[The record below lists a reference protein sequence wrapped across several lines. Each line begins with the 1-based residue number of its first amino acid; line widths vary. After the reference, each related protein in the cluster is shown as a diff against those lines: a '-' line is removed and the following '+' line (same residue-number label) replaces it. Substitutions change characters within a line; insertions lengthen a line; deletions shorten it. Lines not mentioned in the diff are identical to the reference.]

1 MNKRAPS
8 LYKPTELNPLLQIFL
23 CSIVI
28 TRVTNASA
36 KNGDVTMLSLNFC
49 QDAILGRLHDLTAS
63 YTARSLTSLPTF
75 DRYLAASLL
84 QKAIR
89 RDEFEL
95 AWQASSFL
103 LENFPDYF
111 WRRVPIIALEDIGLG
126 DLDVTMMAIMVGTN
140 AELRV
145 RLGGCTTVANAI
157 IHAMAAAT
165 KDRSSD
171 DLYDVVSRCH
181 ILRESRI
188 ALFEAA
194 ETEEMPRHS
203 PPVGGV
209 LHTANLMS
217 VRAGFVGDLPSA
229 GINKK
234 VWADAI
240 NRAASDGTQERL
252 IETSLLGLQKTG
264 SILAPMLFA
273 AGECDREIG
282 PATDDIFLDS
292 PPRTVLPI
300 WVLGQHTRV
309 GLEGFRKY
317 VGMSQKIRDF
327 LVEFADGSVSRPRVV
342 GALIFRMDCG
352 QLRHRRASLAA
363 SGLKTYATSLG
374 WGIPDLAVPQ
384 ALSIIREEFDL
395 VNECRSQ
402 ALTEYFK

>member
-1 MNKRAPS
+1 MFS
-8 LYKPTELNPLLQIFL
+8 LDCYP
-23 CSIVI
+23 
-28 TRVTNASA
+28 NA
-36 KNGDVTMLSLNFC
+36 L
-49 QDAILGRLHDLTAS
+49 LGRLHDLTAS
-63 YTARSLTSLPTF
+63 YCPRPLASLPIF

-89 RDEFEL
+89 RDELDL

-145 RLGGCTTVANAI
+145 RLGGCHTVANAI
-157 IHAMAAAT
+157 IHAMSAAT

-171 DLYDVVSRCH
+171 DLYDVVSRCP
-181 ILRESRI
+181 IMRESRI

-194 ETEEMPRHS
+194 RAEELPRRS
-203 PPVGGV
+203 PPGGGV

-217 VRAGFVGDLPSA
+217 VQAGFVGDLPSV

-240 NRAASDGTQERL
+240 NRAASDDTQVRL
-252 IETSLLGLQKTG
+252 IETCLLSLQKTG

-273 AGECDREIG
+273 AGTDDNDSG
-282 PATDDIFLDS
+282 PTTDDILLDS
-292 PPRTVLPI
+292 PPGTAFPT
-300 WVLGQHTRV
+300 WALGQHTRV

-317 VGMSQKIRDF
+317 IGMSPKIRDF
-327 LVEFADGSVSRPRVV
+327 LAEFADGSVSRPRVV
-342 GALIFRMDCG
+342 GALIFRMDCS
-352 QLRHRRASLAA
+352 QLRHRRCSLGATE
-363 SGLKTYATSLG
+363 LKKYATGLG
-374 WGIPDLAVPQ
+374 WGIHDLAVPQ
-384 ALSIIREEFDL
+384 ALSILREEFDL

-402 ALTEYFK
+402 ALIEYFK

>member
-1 MNKRAPS
+1 M
-8 LYKPTELNPLLQIFL
+8 FL
-23 CSIVI
+23 
-28 TRVTNASA
+28 
-36 KNGDVTMLSLNFC
+36 KNCWQEALI
-49 QDAILGRLHDLTAS
+49 ARLHDLVAS
-63 YTARSLTSLPTF
+63 CCVRPIASSALF

-89 RDEFEL
+89 RDEVDL
-95 AWQASSFL
+95 AWHASSFL

-111 WRRVPIIALEDIGLG
+111 WKRLPIIALEDIGLG
-126 DLDVTMMAIMVGTN
+126 NLDVTVMAIMVSTN

-145 RLGGCTTVANAI
+145 RLGGCHTVANAI
-157 IHAMAAAT
+157 IHAMSSAT

-171 DLYDVVSRCH
+171 DLYDVVSRCP
-181 ILRESRI
+181 IMQETRI
-188 ALFEAA
+188 GLFEAA
-194 ETEEMPRHS
+194 QAEEPPRRS
-203 PPVGGV
+203 PPGGGV

-217 VRAGFVGDLPSA
+217 VQAGFVGDLPSA

-240 NRAASDGTQERL
+240 NRATSDDTQEIL
-252 IETSLLGLQKTG
+252 IETALLGLQKAG

-273 AGECDREIG
+273 AGTGDNESG
-282 PATDDIFLDS
+282 PTTDDILLDS
-292 PPRTVLPI
+292 PPGTAFPT
-300 WVLGQHTRV
+300 WALGQHTRV

-317 VGMSQKIRDF
+317 IGLSKKIRDF
-327 LVEFADGSVSRPRVV
+327 LVEFVDGSVSRPRVV

-352 QLRHRRASLAA
+352 QLRHRRSSVGATE
-363 SGLKTYATSLG
+363 LKTYATSLG

-384 ALSIIREEFDL
+384 ALSILQEEFYL